1 MRTQFTH
8 ADFKTARLAGLLY
21 LIIIVCGIFS
31 EVALRGPLVDF
42 ADAGSTATAI
52 LGALD
57 AYRLSIAA
65 DIVMAIADAGL
76 AILLFVLFRPVAPGL
91 ALAAMVFRLIQSVM
105 IGVNLMNMQAA
116 LLLIAGGQDLSG
128 LASGTAEALALLFL
142 NMHAHGYDLGL
153 IFFGINSLMTGAL
166 IWRSGLVHKSIGLG
180 VALAGA
186 VYLVGSSLRFFAPE
200 LYGLF
205 AAAYIVP
212 VVTETAFC
220 VALLLVGLRSRRTLA
235 A

>member
-21 LIIIVCGIFS
+21 FIIIVCGIYS

-76 AILLFVLFRPVAPGL
+76 AILLFILFRPVAPGL
-91 ALAAMVFRLIQSVM
+91 ALAAMIFRLIQSVM
-105 IGVNLMNMQAA
+105 IGINLMNMQAA

-128 LASGTAEALALLFL
+128 LASGTAEALTLFFL

-153 IFFGINSLMTGAL
+153 IFFGINSLMTGVL
-166 IWRSGLVHKSIGLG
+166 IWRSGLVHKSIGVG

-186 VYLVGSSLRFFAPE
+186 VYLMGSGLRFFAPQI
-200 LYGLF
+200 YDVF
-205 AAAYIVP
+205 AAAYAIP
-212 VVTETAFC
+212 VLTETAFC
-220 VALLLVGLRSRRTLA
+220 VALLLAGLRSSRTLA